1 MASSSPRLG
10 LDYAAIVLAGG
21 RSSRLGGTDK
31 AGLAHDGQ
39 RLVDGVLDAV
49 RDARTRVVVGD
60 GPAPPGVLLTHETP
74 RYAGPAAAVAAG
86 LRALRDAAIT
96 SPWTVV
102 LACDLPGVRDGIPVL
117 LAAASRTEQAP
128 GMGPRDGWC
137 LQDESGRLQWLF
149 AVVRTASLQRAVE
162 ALGDPADRSMGRLL
176 GGLDLGGIP
185 APAAVTADIDT
196 WEDAD
201 RWLRQ

>member
-60 GPAPPGVLLTHETP
+60 GPVPPGVLLTQETP

-86 LRALRDAAIT
+86 LHVALGV
-96 SPWTVV
+96 TVV
-102 LACDLPGVRDGIPVL
+102 APWIVLLACDLPGVRDGIPAL

-128 GMGPRDGWC
+128 DAGSKVGWC
-137 LQDESGRLQWLF
+137 LRDESGRLQWLF

-176 GGLDLGGIP
+176 GGLDLGGLP